1 MKQGQRLRKPFAIE
15 MNELD
20 PEFVKHI
27 KYLSKYSYIIM
38 KDGKKPSNPI
48 IHLAQ
53 KAKRVLKENRE
64 ISDRLERM
72 NGFHNDNLNFSSF
85 IDAFIDANI
94 PAEVTID
101 GNANSSAHDVCT
113 LMNDMTKPHLK
124 LLAFNKI
131 FYELNKK
138 YGLQDAKDWLTLE
151 WIGALYLHDS
161 ATSSTKSYCFAY
173 DLDQLVEKGLFFVNK
188 FPAKPAKHL
197 TTFNNHVH
205 EFISWNCNR
214 TSGAVGLPSY
224 LVYSWWFWW
233 KDVQSGFYLRDPEYY
248 RRQSFQEVIFNLNQP
263 YLRVK

>member
-1 MKQGQRLRKPFAIE
+1 MNRVRRPRNSFSIE
-15 MNELD
+15 MDELD
-20 PEFVKHI
+20 ADFVKHL
-27 KYLSKYSYIIM
+27 KYLSKYSYISM
-38 KDGKKPSNPI
+38 RDGKKPSNGFS
-48 IHLAQ
+48 HLIRKAQ
-53 KAKRVLKENRE
+53 RISSRNRE
-64 ISDRLERM
+64 ISEIFQRM

-85 IDAFIDANI
+85 IDAFIDAAI

-113 LMNDMTKPHLK
+113 LKNDMTKPHLK

-131 FYELNKK
+131 FYELKKK
-138 YGLQDAKDWLTLE
+138 YGIEDAKAWLTLE

-161 ATSSTKSYCFAY
+161 STSTIVPYCFAY

-188 FPAKPAKHL
+188 FPAAPAKHL
-197 TTFNNHVH
+197 TTYSDHVL

-233 KDVQSGFYLRDPEYY
+233 KDVQNGFYLKDPEYY
-248 RRQSFQEVIFNLNQP
+248 RRQYFQKFV
-263 YLRVK
+263 